1 MFSILVAA
9 CFHSVHQLCVAALG
23 GVGRLIAL
31 VLLMLQIASAGG
43 TYPVQTAPTIF
54 QIISPF
60 LPMTHAVNGLRT
72 LVAGGD
78 MFIAAQ
84 AAVVLLLMTAISLVA
99 TTVVCSRKR
108 MVTLT
113 QLHPSLQL

>member
-1 MFSILVAA
+1 
-9 CFHSVHQLCVAALG
+9 HQLCVAALG

-31 VLLMLQIASAGG
+31 VLLMVQIASAGG
-43 TYPVQTAPTIF
+43 TYPVETAPGIF

-72 LVAGGD
+72 LIAGGD
-78 MFIAAQ
+78 MLIAAQ
-84 AAVVLLLMTAISLVA
+84 SAVILLLMTAICLVA
-99 TTVVCSRKR
+99 TMFVCGRKR

-113 QLHPSLQL
+113 QLHPSLSL